1 MNEFLKTEYEQCL
14 MLLKYYDERHQSL
27 VKFTSGLSSGVP
39 SLLLAFYGL
48 GGATVV
54 HFWKFASLLS
64 AMTAISLLAIFT
76 VMVQVRLYFIYPARQ
91 VNAIRKAALED
102 VSELFTNNQMY
113 LDTTFSAF
121 KWASAHSLLNAFVAL
136 QIGAFV
142 GLAIFG
148 LYFESRDTD
157 YLVLVSGG
165 GSIATASI
173 VFGLSAWYLHAKSK
187 YQADRSIHGRIIKDE
202 QSQNPDS

>member
-27 VKFTSGLSSGVP
+27 IKFASGLSSGVP

-48 GGATVV
+48 GGATTM

-76 VMVQVRLYFIYPARQ
+76 VMVQVRLYFVYPARQ
-91 VNAIRKAALED
+91 VNAIRRSALKD
-102 VSELFTNNQMY
+102 VSGLFTNNQMY

-121 KWASAHSLLNAFVAL
+121 KWSSAHSLLNAFVAL
-136 QIGAFV
+136 QIGAFT
-142 GLAIFG
+142 GLAVFS

-157 YLVLVSGG
+157 CLVLISGG
-165 GSIATASI
+165 VGIATAGI
-173 VFGLSAWYLHAKSK
+173 VFGLSAWYLHRKSK
-187 YQADRSIHGRIIKDE
+187 YHADRSIHNRIVKDE